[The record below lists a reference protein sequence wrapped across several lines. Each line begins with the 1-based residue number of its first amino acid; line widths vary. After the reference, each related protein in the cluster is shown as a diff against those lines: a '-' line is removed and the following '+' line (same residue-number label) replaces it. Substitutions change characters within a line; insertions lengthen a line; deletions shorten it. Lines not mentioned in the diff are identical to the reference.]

1 MKIFAKWF
9 LLIVLRSIVFGCAT
23 GDLDKRL
30 PPPDAF
36 NPNFLKYQALQ
47 GEKVMVV
54 AVDLGGNWAFGYDHN
69 RNSLQEAAESAA
81 IRCDKQREKHKVFT
95 KVKLFA
101 VNDEIVYY
109 DNQFK

>member
-1 MKIFAKWF
+1 MRMLTKLF
-9 LLIVLRSIVFGCAT
+9 LLVALFLVVFGCAT
-23 GDLDKRL
+23 DELNKRL

-36 NPNFLKYQALQ
+36 NLNFLKYQALQ

-54 AVDLGGNWAFGYDHN
+54 AIDLGGNWAFGYDYN

-81 IRCDKQREKHKVFT
+81 IRCDKQREKHQVFT
-95 KVKLFA
+95 KGKLFA

-109 DNQFK
+109 DNQIE